1 MSVWTTANNSGLET
15 PTKSPITSSV
25 PRAARSS
32 AVITT
37 GNHQQHHFQHVVAAA
52 VAAATS
58 VATGHQFQQQFP
70 LHAHPHPHPQ
80 HHSNSPTGSGS
91 NSNNSAGFQRT
102 SISNSLLQ
110 FPPPPPPSSQN
121 QAKVSPIT
129 NQFPNLLSLST
140 RTFPTPTTPILKRCY
155 GSCSL
160 ATLSI
165 SLFPPSPLTISLT
178 RWQWA
183 HSAV

>member
-1 MSVWTTANNSGLET
+1 
-15 PTKSPITSSV
+15 
-25 PRAARSS
+25 
-32 AVITT
+32 VITAT

-70 LHAHPHPHPQ
+70 LHAHPHSHPHP
-80 HHSNSPTGSGS
+80 HHNNSPTGSGS
-91 NSNNSAGFQRT
+91 NSNNSAGFQRS

-129 NQFPNLLSLST
+129 NQFQSLSL
-140 RTFPTPTTPILKRCY
+140 RFPLYPPAPTLKAM
-155 GSCSL
+155 L
-160 ATLSI
+160 WKLI
-165 SLFPPSPLTISLT
+165 SLISTLSLT
-178 RWQWA
+178 RWNGRIQQVTPA
-183 HSAV
+183 ITLSCELVIDHEIYLQKRKKNLN

>member
-1 MSVWTTANNSGLET
+1 MSVWTTTNSSGLET
-15 PTKSPITSSV
+15 PSKSTTPTI
-25 PRAARSS
+25 RAARSS
-32 AVITT
+32 AVITAT

-70 LHAHPHPHPQ
+70 LHAHPHSHPHP
-80 HHSNSPTGSGS
+80 HHNNSPTGSGS
-91 NSNNSAGFQRT
+91 NSNNSAGFQRS

-129 NQFPNLLSLST
+129 NQFQCLSL
-140 RTFPTPTTPILKRCY
+140 R
-155 GSCSL
+155 
-160 ATLSI
+160 
-165 SLFPPSPLTISLT
+165 FPPLSPRPHSKSDAMEANLSHFHSVSHALE
-178 RWQWA
+178 WA
-183 HSAV
+183 HSAGHFNHTCDHFKL